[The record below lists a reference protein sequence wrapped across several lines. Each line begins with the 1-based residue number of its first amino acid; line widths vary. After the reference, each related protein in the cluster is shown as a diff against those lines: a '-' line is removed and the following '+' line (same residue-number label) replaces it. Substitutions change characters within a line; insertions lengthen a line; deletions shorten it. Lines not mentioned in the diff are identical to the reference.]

1 MGEEQKLNEDRCYT
15 RKEILRL
22 FNVCDLR
29 MKMIVP
35 LMATS
40 GMKIGTLPG
49 PVLFQPLRSRTR
61 SFVNAGNISAYLS
74 FGRKLVRYYHLLYVL
89 NSSTFFRLTFTNP
102 NTI

>member
-1 MGEEQKLNEDRCYT
+1 MGEEQKLNEHRCYT

-35 LMATS
+35 LMASS
-40 GMKIGTLPG
+40 GMRIGAFPG
-49 PVLFQPLRSRTR
+49 PVLFQPLQSRTR
-61 SFVNAGNISAYLS
+61 SFVNAGHVSAYLS

-89 NSSTFFRLTFTNP
+89 NSSTLFCLTFTNP